1 MEGDRE
7 RERGAVESN
16 SARVHYEQGYD
27 MYYKVNV
34 LGTRNLIA
42 ACQQAGVSTLV
53 FTSSASVV
61 FDGRDLKGATA

>member
-1 MEGDRE
+1 VWREIE
-7 RERGAVESN
+7 REELSRVT
-16 SARVHYEQGYD
+16 ARALHYEQGYD
-27 MYYKVNV
+27 LYYKVNV